1 MAPRGKESGERNR
14 CARTAAR
21 PGPVWR
27 AHRRRRGPRRT
38 EGAAMLRGAAALLL
52 RRAASGGQGQGQGQ
66 GQHPCQGQ
74 GSARP
79 QPLEPSLL
87 RFLVCPLSKRP
98 LRYEEATNELI
109 NEELGIAYPIIDGI
123 PNMVP
128 EAARTTQKKPPAEGS
143 KQP

>member
-1 MAPRGKESGERNR
+1 MLGG
-14 CARTAAR
+14 
-21 PGPVWR
+21 G
-27 AHRRRRGPRRT
+27 RRV
-38 EGAAMLRGAAALLL
+38 AAAVVL
-52 RRAASGGQGQGQGQ
+52 RRAAAGGRAASGERQGPGQD
-66 GQHPCQGQ
+66 PDPDPGQ
-74 GSARP
+74 GSGSGRP

-123 PNMVP
+123 PNMIP
-128 EAARTTQKKPPAEGS
+128 EAARTTRKKPPAEGS

>member
-1 MAPRGKESGERNR
+1 ML
-14 CARTAAR
+14 
-21 PGPVWR
+21 
-27 AHRRRRGPRRT
+27 RGPALLLSLR
-38 EGAAMLRGAAALLL
+38 LRGAAPAGPGH
-52 RRAASGGQGQGQGQ
+52 RRHCHRQQEHEQSSGSGSGSDSGS
-66 GQHPCQGQ
+66 

-98 LRYEEATNELI
+98 LRYEESTNELI

-128 EAARTTQKKPPAEGS
+128 EAARRTHTKAPAEGS
-143 KQP
+143 EQP

>member
-1 MAPRGKESGERNR
+1 
-14 CARTAAR
+14 
-21 PGPVWR
+21 
-27 AHRRRRGPRRT
+27 
-38 EGAAMLRGAAALLL
+38 GAAHGRHCHQH
-52 RRAASGGQGQGQGQ
+52 RGQGSGSGS
-66 GQHPCQGQ
+66 GS

-79 QPLEPSLL
+79 QPQPPEPSLL

-128 EAARTTQKKPPAEGS
+128 EAARMTDKKPPGS
-143 KQP
+143 GSEQP

>member
-1 MAPRGKESGERNR
+1 
-14 CARTAAR
+14 
-21 PGPVWR
+21 
-27 AHRRRRGPRRT
+27 
-38 EGAAMLRGAAALLL
+38 MLRSPARLLL
-52 RRAASGGQGQGQGQ
+52 RHRAGPAHGRHCHRQQGSGSGSGSDS
-66 GQHPCQGQ
+66 

-79 QPLEPSLL
+79 QPPEPSLL

-128 EAARTTQKKPPAEGS
+128 EAARMTHKKPPAEGS
-143 KQP
+143 EQP

>member
-1 MAPRGKESGERNR
+1 GRERLLHR
-14 CARTAAR
+14 DRE
-21 PGPVWR
+21 PGR
-27 AHRRRRGPRRT
+27 
-38 EGAAMLRGAAALLL
+38 
-52 RRAASGGQGQGQGQ
+52 GQG
-66 GQHPCQGQ
+66 P

-79 QPLEPSLL
+79 QPPEPSLL

-128 EAARTTQKKPPAEGS
+128 EAARMTQKPPGEDS

>member
-1 MAPRGKESGERNR
+1 MLGG
-14 CARTAAR
+14 
-21 PGPVWR
+21 G
-27 AHRRRRGPRRT
+27 RRV
-38 EGAAMLRGAAALLL
+38 AAAVL
-52 RRAASGGQGQGQGQ
+52 RRAAAGGRAASGERQGPGQD
-66 GQHPCQGQ
+66 PDPGQ
-74 GSARP
+74 GSGSGRP

-123 PNMVP
+123 PNMIP
-128 EAARTTQKKPPAEGS
+128 EAARTTRKKPPAEGS

>member
-1 MAPRGKESGERNR
+1 MLRGGGR
-14 CARTAAR
+14 
-21 PGPVWR
+21 
-27 AHRRRRGPRRT
+27 
-38 EGAAMLRGAAALLL
+38 GAAAVLRGAAGG
-52 RRAASGGQGQGQGQ
+52 RAASGGQGRDPDPGQGS
-66 GQHPCQGQ
+66 

-109 NEELGIAYPIIDGI
+109 NEELGIAYPVIDGI
-123 PNMVP
+123 PNMIP
-128 EAARTTQKKPPAEGS
+128 EAARTTQKKPPAEGL

>member
-1 MAPRGKESGERNR
+1 ML
-14 CARTAAR
+14 
-21 PGPVWR
+21 
-27 AHRRRRGPRRT
+27 
-38 EGAAMLRGAAALLL
+38 GAAVLRRVAVVGG
-52 RRAASGGQGQGQGQ
+52 RAASGGGQSRDPGQGQGQGP
-66 GQHPCQGQ
+66 GP
-74 GSARP
+74 GSGSGRP

-123 PNMVP
+123 PNMIP
-128 EAARTTQKKPPAEGS
+128 EAARMIQKKPPAEGS